1 MFKYTYYP
9 THNFIVRLEKIKRR
23 DPLGHSRIESVIGRL
38 LENPNTADGR
48 MHGISIMA
56 DTKNTLAG
64 GNIASFTTTVNC
76 VASRT
81 NVWKKNADT
90 AKLFRITRL
99 SFLKCITKTK

>member
-23 DPLGHSRIESVIGRL
+23 DPLGHSRIESVIERL

-48 MHGISIMA
+48 MHG
-56 DTKNTLAG
+56 TKNTLAG
-64 GNIASFTTTVNC
+64 GNIASFTITANY

-90 AKLFRITRL
+90 AILCRITQ
-99 SFLKCITKTK
+99 